1 MKVNDTVPVL
11 IAGQQVAVAT
21 VKEVGEGTVTLIVP
35 GTAVV
40 MATRT
45 EITNPPAQEPTG
57 NQHIL
62 LDGVER
68 TSAEPVAPEAT
79 SAPVGQNQSDVAPA
93 TNVETTTTVQE
104 TATVEQ
110 SPVQQSGGPVQ
121 QSGPVAPE
129 AAPAGSDA

>member
-68 TSAEPVAPEAT
+68 TSAETSAPVAEET
-79 SAPVGQNQSDVAPA
+79 TAPVGQNQSDVAPV

-110 SPVQQSGGPVQ
+110 N
-121 QSGPVAPE
+121 GPVAPE
-129 AAPAGSDA
+129 AAPQASDA